1 MEGQES
7 LFLRRPHRRSCSLKE
22 AGGDPPPRP
31 VPTPSSPLPVAP
43 PCSNGF
49 LSSAA
54 VAGGGGRPEPPPRR
68 EPPAPAGRR
77 LLRAD
82 VRRAGRHRRARRRRV
97 LRRAGLGAAVPTAE
111 GEKSLRRRGRRG
123 VRDERPA
130 GGEAGR
136 ERRAETAARSVRA
149 GRRPPSTV
157 LISPSSTNVNK
168 K

>member
-54 VAGGGGRPEPPPRR
+54 VAGGGGRPEPPSRR

-111 GEKSLRRRGRRG
+111 DAKSLRRRGRR